1 MMRLRNILICLT
13 AALGSGLFDAGAQHT
28 LTAVAGTGISTA
40 RFYPDEETRTLG
52 GAHEIVAML
61 RFYSPTPRIVVA
73 IGAEL
78 EYIRCGFSLGY
89 TYTTEIVDDK
99 EIRNYE
105 YYTRRINTLMLPL
118 VWQPHF
124 YMARNHL
131 RFYIEA
137 AVFFSY
143 NMSSTYV
150 YDDNPSKGGGDY
162 PYKSVRDNRLGY
174 GLAGGA
180 GFSLLFGQVEFGLRA
195 RYWFGYSDLL
205 KNRNKYYDSATDGQ
219 ENPFYYSP
227 LRSPLDN
234 ITLSITLGWRFNK
247 GGFDSWNVK
256 REKRSRSRE
265 VFKYSLD

>member
-13 AALGSGLFDAGAQHT
+13 AALGAGLSDAGAQHT

-40 RFYPDEETRTLG
+40 RFYPDEETRTLW
-52 GAHEIVAML
+52 GAHDIGVSW
-61 RFYSPTPRIVVA
+61 RYYSPTPRFV
-73 IGAEL
+73 GAMGADL
-78 EYIRCGFSLGY
+78 EYIRRGFSLGY

-174 GLAGGA
+174 GLALLAAVRAGGVRPEGALLVRILRPAEKPQQVLRLCHRRA
-180 GFSLLFGQVEFGLRA
+180 GEPVLLLAAALAARQHHAVDNARLALQQGRLRLMERQTREA
-195 RYWFGYSDLL
+195 
-205 KNRNKYYDSATDGQ
+205 Q
-219 ENPFYYSP
+219 P
-227 LRSPLDN
+227 LPRGIQIQP
-234 ITLSITLGWRFNK
+234 
-247 GGFDSWNVK
+247 
-256 REKRSRSRE
+256 
-265 VFKYSLD
+265 

>member
-1 MMRLRNILICLT
+1 
-13 AALGSGLFDAGAQHT
+13 
-28 LTAVAGTGISTA
+28 
-40 RFYPDEETRTLG
+40 
-52 GAHEIVAML
+52 
-61 RFYSPTPRIVVA
+61 
-73 IGAEL
+73 
-78 EYIRCGFSLGY
+78 
-89 TYTTEIVDDK
+89 
-99 EIRNYE
+99 
-105 YYTRRINTLMLPL
+105 MLPL